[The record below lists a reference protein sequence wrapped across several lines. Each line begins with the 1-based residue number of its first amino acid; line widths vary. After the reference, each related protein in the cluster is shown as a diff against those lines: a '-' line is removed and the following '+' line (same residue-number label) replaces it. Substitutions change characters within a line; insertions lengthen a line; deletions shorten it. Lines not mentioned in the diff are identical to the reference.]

1 MGARPVPG
9 VTGGPR
15 AGHPPEGAEPGG
27 APPSWACL
35 LEAPEAGGEGH
46 GWRGAQALDAPDVPA
61 GSPSNPVGLA
71 FISAPPP
78 RFILGKMEVSV
89 GFLHTGP
96 ICETFSH
103 FQKGRSHVNTRTA
116 TSTPEALVPTAF
128 RPREGSP
135 VTPEP
140 G

>member
-1 MGARPVPG
+1 MAG
-9 VTGGPR
+9 GGPR
-15 AGHPPEGAEPGG
+15 LWMPPTCLQ
-27 APPSWACL
+27 APQVTLWAS
-35 LEAPEAGGEGH
+35 H
-46 GWRGAQALDAPDVPA
+46 SFQ
-61 GSPSNPVGLA
+61 
-71 FISAPPP
+71 PPP

-116 TSTPEALVPTAF
+116 TSTPEALVPTTF